1 MTVVAYLAIKWGL
14 VYPVVVASIPWV
26 TPAGIGGYLAT
37 GGHISGAV
45 LALVNLAI
53 SIVIYLPFV
62 YITGKMDEKKQ
73 KQVQPEQTPTIQG

>member
-1 MTVVAYLAIKWGL
+1 
-14 VYPVVVASIPWV
+14 
-26 TPAGIGGYLAT
+26 
-37 GGHISGAV
+37 
-45 LALVNLAI
+45 VNLAI